1 MKADNRTWSVML
13 LATSLWLV
21 ADAASPRGA
30 LALDPKFTSEFP
42 PCSSFSTAG
51 SNRYF
56 VLVPGWELV
65 FEGEEDGEEV
75 ELTITVLDETLEVAG
90 VQTRVVEER
99 ESIDGELFE
108 VSRNFFAICNDHN
121 SAFYFGEDVLF
132 FENGQVVGTDGSWRV
147 GANGA
152 AAGLQMPGLAL
163 LGSRYYQEVAPGIAL
178 DKGEIKKL
186 DRTKTVPAGTFDD
199 CLKVKET
206 NDLEPDS
213 SEAKFYAPGIGLIK
227 DGELKLVE
235 FGFAD

>member
-1 MKADNRTWSVML
+1 MKPDNRSWTVMF
-13 LATSLWLV
+13 LATIVWLV
-21 ADAASPRGA
+21 ADVASPRGA

-42 PCSSFSTAG
+42 PCSSFSTTG

-65 FEGEEDGEEV
+65 FEGEEDGEVV
-75 ELTITVLDETLEVAG
+75 ELTITVLDETLSVDG
-90 VQTRVVEER
+90 VLTRVVEER
-99 ESIDGELFE
+99 ESVDGELFE
-108 VSRNFFAICNDHN
+108 VSRNFFAMCNDHN

-132 FENGQVVGTDGSWRV
+132 YENGQVVGTEGSWRAGV
-147 GANGA
+147 NGA
-152 AAGLQMPGLAL
+152 EPGLQMPGLAL

-199 CLKVKET
+199 CLKVRET
-206 NDLEPDS
+206 NDLEPDAV
-213 SEAKFYAPGIGLIK
+213 EAKFYAPGIGLIK
-227 DGELKLVE
+227 DGPVKLVE

>member
-1 MKADNRTWSVML
+1 MKLEFRTGLVAS
-13 LATSLWLV
+13 LATLVWLGISAV
-21 ADAASPRGA
+21 NPRDAF
-30 LALDPKFTSEFP
+30 ALDSRFTSTFP
-42 PCSSFSTAG
+42 ACSSFSTTG
-51 SNRYF
+51 SNRFF
-56 VLVPGWELV
+56 VLEPGWQLV
-65 FEGEEDGEEV
+65 FEGEEDGEAI

-90 VQTRVVEER
+90 VQTRVVEET

-108 VSRNFFAICNDHN
+108 VSRNFFAICTDHN
-121 SAFYFGEDVLF
+121 SAFYFGEDVEF
-132 FENGQVVGTDGSWRV
+132 FENGQVVSTDGSWRAGV
-147 GANGA
+147 GGA

-186 DRTKTVPAGTFDD
+186 DRTKSVPAGTFND

-206 NDLEPDS
+206 NDLEPDAV
-213 SEAKFYAPGIGLIK
+213 EAKFYAPGVGLIK